1 MPKIKKSLL
10 AAARRYPRKHRIP
23 LKQCQ
28 NTCDLRGFQ
37 RHHPDPDY
45 YKKTWPLFTKAWK
58 RLKGKWV
65 TVRFGSVRHGHVL
78 RQVEMRPIFRRA
90 AFYLARLLDVQAMDE
105 LSDEEKAEKSD
116 WLLSKLN
123 TAERYG
129 GVECRPK
136 N

>member
-1 MPKIKKSLL
+1 
-10 AAARRYPRKHRIP
+10 
-23 LKQCQ
+23 
-28 NTCDLRGFQ
+28 
-37 RHHPDPDY
+37 
-45 YKKTWPLFTKAWK
+45 
-58 RLKGKWV
+58 
-65 TVRFGSVRHGHVL
+65 
-78 RQVEMRPIFRRA
+78 
-90 AFYLARLLDVQAMDE
+90 LLDVQAMDE